1 MNPYVKRV
9 RPLDDYQL
17 EVEFENGERRLFDMK
32 PYLHR
37 GVFVRLQNR
46 AAFQAAR
53 VVVGSVEWP
62 DEVDLS
68 YDTLYLES
76 LLITEATLAEMD
88 PA

>member
-17 EVEFENGERRLFDMK
+17 EVEFENGEHRLFDMK

-37 GVFVRLQNR
+37 GVFARLQNR

-53 VVVGSVEWP
+53 VVAARSSG
-62 DEVDLS
+62 
-68 YDTLYLES
+68 
-76 LLITEATLAEMD
+76 
-88 PA
+88 PARWI

>member
-32 PYLHR
+32 PYLQR
-37 GVFVRLQNR
+37 GVFTRLQNR

-62 DEVDLS
+62 GEVDLS

-76 LLITEATLAEMD
+76 QPITEATVAEME